1 MKTHILPT
9 MNNNYRSF
17 NGLGTALVTPFLT
30 DGSVDYETLRKLIR
44 CQIDNGTD
52 FLCVLGTTAE
62 TPTLTIEERNR
73 IISIA
78 IEENAGRVPVMVG
91 CGGNC
96 TPAVIEAMKQLP
108 KDGIDAILS
117 VVPFY
122 NKPSQEGI
130 FRHFE
135 AIANATDKPIILY
148 NVPGRTGVN
157 MTAETTLRIARSFPM
172 VKGIKEASGKM
183 DQIKEIIDG
192 KPEGFQVISGDDS
205 LAMDSIKMGA
215 CGVISVIA
223 NAIPAEY
230 GELIHSTMKGEL
242 AKAEELQARFNPVYG
257 LLFKEGNPCGV
268 KAAMSVRGM
277 LQNVCRL
284 PMVPVSDALMEEIKA
299 GFAGI

>member
-17 NGLGTALVTPFLT
+17 NGLGTALVTPFLS
-30 DGSVDYETLRKLIR
+30 DGSVDYDTVRNLVRG
-44 CQIDNGTD
+44 QIENGTD
-52 FLCVLGTTAE
+52 FLCILGTTAE
-62 TPTLTIEERNR
+62 TPTLTPEERNR

-78 IEENAGRVPVMVG
+78 IEANAGRVPVMVG

-96 TPAVIEAMKQLP
+96 TAAVIEAMKQLP
-108 KDGIDAILS
+108 KEGIDAILS

-122 NKPSQEGI
+122 NKPSQEGVY
-130 FRHFE
+130 RHFE

-148 NVPGRTGVN
+148 NVPGRTGIN
-157 MTAETTLRIARSFPM
+157 MTAETTLRIAHNFPM
-172 VKGIKEASGKM
+172 VRGIKEASGKM

-192 KPEGFQVISGDDS
+192 APEGFQVISGDDS
-205 LAMDSIKMGA
+205 LAMESIKMGA

-230 GELIHSTMKGEL
+230 GELIHATQKGDY
-242 AKAEELQARFNPVYG
+242 AKAEQLQSKFNPVYG

-268 KAAMSVRGM
+268 KAVMSIRGM

-284 PMVPVSDALMEEIKA
+284 PMVPVSDALMNEIRE
-299 GFAGI
+299 GFANI